1 MDLDGSSSKRA
12 CDSCRT
18 RKIRCDR
25 SVPCSNCKASKL
37 TCTTTAPVQKTVR
50 QRVHISEE
58 YEKKIDRIEDRL
70 SGIENVLSRLA
81 SKLGDLDLQT
91 DSAERSSQSRP
102 SRVGSRVGSGKSPT
116 LATDATTP
124 APFEGE
130 TAINSQSGYARAL
143 LTKVVGDTPSI
154 GQNAEIKSALSAL
167 GDIVKGQEH
176 VTVSTTS
183 TTNSLIN
190 RALQDLD
197 PGKLE
202 RPPWPAVK
210 EMLERALKYPTM
222 AFAVIFPFLKMRNLF
237 EIFEDAYSDPS
248 QCPAPRRILAYGV
261 GYNLFTEFSALPW
274 CNGLDQQAL
283 RGYANKCK
291 YHLEVAISQL
301 DVFIPASYENVMALV
316 LGAACAIEMC
326 KPSLAWVLTAMAA
339 GQSQNLGYHRYQTFQ
354 NDEEEE
360 RNSKVHLFWMIYMFD
375 KQLSLRLGRA
385 SVIQDW
391 DMSLPLIT
399 STPTPAAMALGA
411 SQMMAYWIKV
421 AKVQG
426 QTYEKLF
433 SPAAFLKNPE
443 ERIRTSMNLIDAMN
457 QAWYERG
464 EASVMDFTP
473 LTTGQDFSKRRKV
486 AMASPNDTELP
497 SKRKRFVQQ
506 PFGTSLPPEEYIQ
519 GSFERVEDVFFH
531 ADVVMHYSTC
541 ALIQRAVSTDNV
553 TFSQECLEYSRAALV
568 AHERCNAQFNTEG
581 NQELWAGYI
590 HWSILQAPFTPFIVV
605 FCNAIQKSDTVDL
618 DTLQRFVASLE
629 SCRTVSEGADKLYKM
644 CHLFLQVAKLY
655 IQAKKND
662 TRNQPKT
669 VAQPAPNNFYT
680 TTDGTQLDLSTM
692 TQFDPYLS
700 ALGLVPNS
708 AWPMAG
714 YTDTPAMGTAMDS
727 YANVLNTANTQGSEV
742 FGVGYAAN
750 GAPQNSVQDWFSGSR
765 YLMNLMEAGDDLQMP
780 DLNDFDVQL

>member
-1 MDLDGSSSKRA
+1 MSDEMELDGSSTKRA

-25 SVPCSNCKASKL
+25 STPCSNCRASKL
-37 TCTTTAPVQKTVR
+37 SCTTTAPAQKAIR

-70 SGIENVLSRLA
+70 SGIENVLAKLASRL
-81 SKLGDLDLQT
+81 SDLDLHN
-91 DSAERSSQSRP
+91 DSTEPSSRSRP
-102 SRVGSRVGSGKSPT
+102 SRKGSRVGSGKSPT
-116 LATDATTP
+116 LRTEASNSV
-124 APFEGE
+124 PFEGE
-130 TAINSQSGYARAL
+130 TAINSQSGYAREL
-143 LTKVVGDTPSI
+143 LTKIVGNTPSI
-154 GQNAEIKSALSAL
+154 GQNEEIKSALSAL
-167 GDIVKGQEH
+167 GDIVTRQGH
-176 VTVSTTS
+176 VTVPTTS

-190 RALQDLD
+190 RALSDVD
-197 PGKLE
+197 PGKLD
-202 RPPWPAVK
+202 RPPWLAVK
-210 EMLERALKYPTM
+210 EMLDRALKYPTM
-222 AFAVIFPFLKMRNLF
+222 AFAVIFPFLKMRNLY
-237 EIFEDAYSDPS
+237 EIFEDAYQDPA
-248 QCPAPRRILAYGV
+248 QCEAPRRILAFGV

-274 CNGLDQQAL
+274 CTG
-283 RGYANKCK
+283 KH
-291 YHLEVAISQL
+291 HLEVAITQL
-301 DVFIPASYENVMALV
+301 DVFIPASYENVMALI

-339 GQSQNLGYHRYQTFQ
+339 GMSQNLGYHRYQTFQ

-399 STPTPAAMALGA
+399 STPSPAAMALGA
-411 SQMMAYWIKV
+411 SQMMAYWIKI

-433 SPAAFLKNPE
+433 SPAAFLRSPE
-443 ERIRTSMNLIDAMN
+443 DRLSTAVDLINAMN

-473 LTTGQDFSKRRKV
+473 LNTGEDKSKRRKI
-486 AMASPNDTELP
+486 AMASPNDTEVP

-506 PFGTSLPPEEYIQ
+506 PFGTSLPPDEYIQ

-541 ALIQRAVSTDNV
+541 ALISRAVSSDNV

-568 AHERCNAQFNTEG
+568 AHERCNAQFNTGG
-581 NQELWAGYI
+581 NEELWSGYI

-605 FCNAIQKSDTVDL
+605 FCNSIQKSDSLDL
-618 DTLQRFVASLE
+618 STLQNFVASLE
-629 SCRTVSEGADKLYKM
+629 SCRTISEGADKLYKM

-662 TRNQPKT
+662 SRSQPQT
-669 VAQPAPNNFYT
+669 VSQPFTDTFYT
-680 TTDGTQLDLSTM
+680 PEDGSQLDLSTM

-708 AWPMAG
+708 TWPMAD
-714 YTDTPAMGTAMDS
+714 YADSPALPTAMTS
-727 YANVLNTANTQGSEV
+727 FANVQPVASTQAEALSL
-742 FGVGYAAN
+742 GYAPN
-750 GAPQNSVQDWFSGSR
+750 GVLQNPIQDWFSGSR
-765 YLMNLMEAGDDLQMP
+765 YLMNLMEAGDDMQMP

>member
-1 MDLDGSSSKRA
+1 MPRDQLARLPNMSEEMDLDGSSSKRA
-12 CDSCRT
+12 NTENSMRPICT
-18 RKIRCDR
+18 LFKLQ
-25 SVPCSNCKASKL
+25 SKQ
-37 TCTTTAPVQKTVR
+37 T
-50 QRVHISEE
+50 H
-58 YEKKIDRIEDRL
+58 EKKIDRIEDRL

-81 SKLGDLDLQT
+81 SKLGNIDLQT

-102 SRVGSRVGSGKSPT
+102 SRVGSRVGSGKSPP
-116 LATDATTP
+116 LGTDATTP

-176 VTVSTTS
+176 ITVSTTS

-237 EIFEDAYSDPS
+237 EIFEDAYTDPS

-261 GYNLFTEFSALPW
+261 GYNLFTEFSALSW
-274 CNGLDQQAL
+274 CNGLDQNAL
-283 RGYANKCK
+283 RGYATKCK

-301 DVFIPASYENVMALV
+301 DVFIPASYENIMALV

-360 RNSKVHLFWMIYMFD
+360 RNSKVHLFWIIYMFD

-411 SQMMAYWIKV
+411 SQMMAYWIKL

-443 ERIRTSMNLIDAMN
+443 ERIRTSMNLINAMN

-473 LTTGQDFSKRRKV
+473 LTTGQGFSKRRKA

-531 ADVVMHYSTC
+531 AD
-541 ALIQRAVSTDNV
+541 
-553 TFSQECLEYSRAALV
+553 
-568 AHERCNAQFNTEG
+568 
-581 NQELWAGYI
+581 
-590 HWSILQAPFTPFIVV
+590 APFTPFIVV

-662 TRNQPKT
+662 TRKQPQT
-669 VAQPAPNNFYT
+669 VTQPAPNNFYT
-680 TTDGTQLDLSTM
+680 TTDSTQLDLSTM

-708 AWPMAG
+708 SWPMAG
-714 YTDTPAMGTAMDS
+714 YTDTPAMGTAMES
-727 YANVLNTANTQGSEV
+727 FTNVPNTANTQGSEV
-742 FGVGYAAN
+742 FGVDYAPN
-750 GAPQNSVQDWFSGSR
+750 GVPQNSVQDWFSGSR
-765 YLMNLMEAGDDLQMP
+765 YLMNLMEAGDDMQMP

>member
-1 MDLDGSSSKRA
+1 MSEEMDLDGSSSKRA

-18 RKIRCDR
+18 RKIRCNR
-25 SVPCSNCKASKL
+25 SVPCSNCKASNL

-91 DSAERSSQSRP
+91 DATERSSQSRP

-176 VTVSTTS
+176 ITVSTTS

-237 EIFEDAYSDPS
+237 EIFEDAYTNPS

-274 CNGLDQQAL
+274 CNGLDQNAL
-283 RGYANKCK
+283 RGYATKCK

-433 SPAAFLKNPE
+433 SPAAFLKTPE

-519 GSFERVEDVFFH
+519 GSFERVED
-531 ADVVMHYSTC
+531 
-541 ALIQRAVSTDNV
+541 
-553 TFSQECLEYSRAALV
+553 
-568 AHERCNAQFNTEG
+568 
-581 NQELWAGYI
+581 
-590 HWSILQAPFTPFIVV
+590 APFTPFIVV

-662 TRNQPKT
+662 MRNQPRT
-669 VAQPAPNNFYT
+669 VAQPAQNNFYT

-714 YTDTPAMGTAMDS
+714 YSDTPAMGTAMGS
-727 YANVLNTANTQGSEV
+727 FANVANTANTQGSEV
-742 FGVGYAAN
+742 FGVGYASN
-750 GAPQNSVQDWFSGSR
+750 GLPQNSVQDWFSGSR
-765 YLMNLMEAGDDLQMP
+765 YLMNLMEAGDDMQMP

>member
-1 MDLDGSSSKRA
+1 MITES
-12 CDSCRT
+12 
-18 RKIRCDR
+18 
-25 SVPCSNCKASKL
+25 
-37 TCTTTAPVQKTVR
+37 
-50 QRVHISEE
+50 
-58 YEKKIDRIEDRL
+58 
-70 SGIENVLSRLA
+70 
-81 SKLGDLDLQT
+81 
-91 DSAERSSQSRP
+91 
-102 SRVGSRVGSGKSPT
+102 
-116 LATDATTP
+116 TTP

-130 TAINSQSGYARAL
+130 TAINSQSGYAREL
-143 LTKVVGDTPSI
+143 LTKVVGSTPSI
-154 GQNAEIKSALSAL
+154 GQNEEIKSALSAL
-167 GDIVKGQEH
+167 GDIVTHQGH
-176 VTVSTTS
+176 VTVPTAS

-190 RALQDLD
+190 RALSDVD

-210 EMLERALKYPTM
+210 EMLERALEYPTM

-237 EIFEDAYSDPS
+237 EIFENAYQDPAH
-248 QCPAPRRILAYGV
+248 CGAPRRILAYGV
-261 GYNLFTEFSALPW
+261 GYNLFTEFSAMPW
-274 CNGLDQQAL
+274 CTGLDQNQL
-283 RGYANKCK
+283 RGYATMCK
-291 YHLEVAISQL
+291 YHMEVAISQL
-301 DVFIPASYENVMALV
+301 DVFIPASYENVMALI

-433 SPAAFLKNPE
+433 SPAAFLRSPE
-443 ERIRTSMNLIDAMN
+443 ERTRTAIELVNAMN
-457 QAWYERG
+457 KAWYERG
-464 EASVMDFTP
+464 EASIMDFTP
-473 LTTGQDFSKRRKV
+473 LTTGEDLTKRRKI

-506 PFGTSLPPEEYIQ
+506 PFGISLPPGEYIQ

-541 ALIQRAVSTDNV
+541 ALIQRAVSSDNV

-568 AHERCNAQFNTEG
+568 AHERCNAQFNTKG
-581 NQELWAGYI
+581 NEELWSGYI

-605 FCNAIQKSDTVDL
+605 FCDAIQKSDAVDL
-618 DTLQRFVASLE
+618 ETLQQFVASLE
-629 SCRTVSEGADKLYKM
+629 SCRTVSEGANKLYKM
-644 CHLFLQVAKLY
+644 CHLFLRVAKLY

-662 TRNQPKT
+662 ARSQPQT
-669 VAQPAPNNFYT
+669 VSKPSPNNFYT

-700 ALGLVPNS
+700 ALGLVPNL

-714 YTDTPAMGTAMDS
+714 YADTPTVPTAMNS
-727 YANVLNTANTQGSEV
+727 FANMQNAASTQGV
-742 FGVGYAAN
+742 DAFGVEYAPN
-750 GAPQNSVQDWFSGSR
+750 GAPQNAVQDWFSGSR
-765 YLMNLMEAGDDLQMP
+765 YLMNLMEAGDGMQISDI
-780 DLNDFDVQL
+780 NDFDIQL